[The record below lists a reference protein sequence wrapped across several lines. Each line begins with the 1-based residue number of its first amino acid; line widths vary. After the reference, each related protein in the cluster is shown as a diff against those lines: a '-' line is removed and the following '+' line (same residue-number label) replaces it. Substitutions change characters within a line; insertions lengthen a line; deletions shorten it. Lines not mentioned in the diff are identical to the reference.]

1 MRVLRRHSDEDN
13 PSVDG
18 DHTAETTETRET
30 TETTE
35 SRRPRLSERFSRTRR
50 TDTEP
55 QPPVDEQGGPAWRQ
69 RFRRN
74 VTVPVTVPRR
84 AVRQTVTVP
93 GRRVDPVVEERKWNL
108 ASILAVAAGGAL
120 AVVGIIA
127 LMRTGVNETWFRPR
141 TEVLDANHTPL
152 LGALEIGVGA
162 VLILLGLIGSRV
174 LIAMAGIAGA
184 LACTVAAVEPDELSR
199 LAIEPWWATV
209 LAATGVVLTLSAIY
223 KPSPRIRRDAVIDVS

>member
-1 MRVLRRHSDEDN
+1 
-13 PSVDG
+13 
-18 DHTAETTETRET
+18 
-30 TETTE
+30 
-35 SRRPRLSERFSRTRR
+35 
-50 TDTEP
+50 
-55 QPPVDEQGGPAWRQ
+55 
-69 RFRRN
+69 
-74 VTVPVTVPRR
+74 
-84 AVRQTVTVP
+84 
-93 GRRVDPVVEERKWNL
+93 VDPVVEERKWNL

>member
-55 QPPVDEQGGPAWRQ
+55 QPPVDEHGGPAWRQ

-152 LGALEIGVGA
+152 LGAIEVGA
-162 VLILLGLIGSRV
+162 GVLLVLLGIAGSRFLV
-174 LIAMAGIAGA
+174 AVAGIAGA
-184 LACTVAAVEPDELSR
+184 LLATAAAVEPEELSR
-199 LAIEPWWATV
+199 ELAMESWWAWV
-209 LAATGVVLTLSAIY
+209 LAGVGVLLALVALY
-223 KPSPRIRRDAVIDVS
+223 EPRPVHHDAVIDVR